1 MKRRKILDI
10 IVKAIKKI
18 VIAGCIGVSI
28 FLIGANAN
36 RIEVKAATTINQ
48 QATMA
53 KNRVLIYHSH
63 TGESYID
70 GYDVVQAGN
79 DLASKLEKK
88 GIVVDHITEKF
99 DVVYDN
105 SYFNSRKVL
114 QKVDLDSYD
123 LVIDLHRDAASST
136 ITAKDI
142 YGNDISKLMF
152 VHSTEQNN
160 SKKQCEITDSL
171 RSFGTVFSDD
181 MIREDWNYDHGISHF
196 NQDLNDNVIL
206 IENGFNTNTRDQ
218 VKKSNTYLAEM
229 IAKYIKN
236 L

>member
-10 IVKAIKKI
+10 ILKAIKKI

-28 FLIGANAN
+28 FLIGANVN

-63 TGESYID
+63 TDESYID

-88 GIVVDHITEKF
+88 GIIVDHITEKF

-136 ITAKDI
+136 ITAKDV
-142 YGNDISKLMF
+142 YGNDVSKLMF
-152 VHSTEQNN
+152 VHSTEQHN

-171 RSFGTVFSDD
+171 RSFGTAFSDD

-229 IAKYIKN
+229 IVKYIKN

>member
-10 IVKAIKKI
+10 ILKTLKKVI
-18 VIAGCIGVSI
+18 IAGCISVSI

-36 RIEVKAATTINQ
+36 KIEVRADTTINQ
-48 QATMA
+48 QTTMA

-63 TGESYID
+63 TGESYAD
-70 GYDVVQAGN
+70 GYNIVQAGN
-79 DLASKLEKK
+79 DLANKLEQK
-88 GIVVDHITEKF
+88 GIAVDHITEKF

-114 QKVDLDSYD
+114 NKVDLDSYD
-123 LVIDLHRDAASST
+123 LIIDLHRDAASSE

-160 SKKQCEITDSL
+160 SKKQFEITDSL
-171 RSFGTVFSDD
+171 KNFGTAFSDD
-181 MIREDWNYDHGISHF
+181 MIRDDWNYDHGISHF

-206 IENGFNTNTRDQ
+206 IENGFNTNTQDQ
-218 VKKSNTYLAEM
+218 INRSNTYLAEM
-229 IAKYIKN
+229 IANFIKK